1 MFQLKYWRIKQKYFC
16 FVSAEEEG
24 EEGTKFNLTACIF
37 GIIGA
42 VAFIS
47 LIIACNKGCKNDD
60 DPPEP
65 THAVYELN
73 RGNLKI

>member
-1 MFQLKYWRIKQKYFC
+1 MC
-16 FVSAEEEG
+16 FISVVEVAEVAREAEEK